1 MCTSCV
7 QPYTRGVSDAGGE
20 CAEPRRRNAQRTRD
34 RLVVVAGRH
43 FAQHGYD
50 GASVRAIA
58 ADAGVAP
65 NLITRYFGGK
75 AGLFAAA
82 TTLDLDVPSVLTGPV
97 SGLGALIAGNVVRR
111 WESVDAAD
119 PLLMMLRSA
128 GTSRAAAHA
137 LGDFFAVQAAQ
148 PLTEYLVRVGG
159 WTREAA
165 EDRVVAVQSLI
176 LGVVVSR
183 YVLPGGRLAE
193 ADAGAMTAWFGD
205 QIQRILDGPAPPP
218 LSGPAG

>member
-1 MCTSCV
+1 M
-7 QPYTRGVSDAGGE
+7 SDAEGG
-20 CAEPRRRNAQRTRD
+20 CAEPRRRDARRTRD

-82 TTLDLDVPSVLTGPV
+82 TSLDIDVRGVLTGPI
-97 SGLGALIAGNVVRR
+97 GALGPLIARNVVRR

-128 GTSRAAAHA
+128 GTSTAAAEA
-137 LGDFFAVQAAQ
+137 LADFFAVQAAQ
-148 PLTEYLVRVGG
+148 PLAEYLVRAGG
-159 WTREAA
+159 WSPEAA
-165 EDRVVAVQSLI
+165 ADRVVAVQSLI
-176 LGVVVSR
+176 LGVIVGR
-183 YVLPGGRLAE
+183 YVLPRGRLAE
-193 ADAGAMTAWFGD
+193 AGAEALIPWFGD

-218 LSGPAG
+218 LG

>member
-1 MCTSCV
+1 MRT
-7 QPYTRGVSDAGGE
+7 YTHGVSDAAGD
-20 CAEPRRRNAQRTRD
+20 CAEPRRRDARRTRD

-75 AGLFAAA
+75 AGLFTAA
-82 TTLDLDVPSVLTGPV
+82 TALDIDVRAVLTGPIA
-97 SGLGALIAGNVVRR
+97 GLGPRVASNVVRR
-111 WESVDAAD
+111 WERADAAD

-128 GTSRAAAHA
+128 GTSAAAAAA

-148 PLTEYLVRVGG
+148 PLAEYLVRAGG
-159 WTREAA
+159 RSAGEAA
-165 EDRVVAVQSLI
+165 DTVVAVQSLI
-176 LGVVVSR
+176 LGVLVSR
-183 YVLPGGRLAE
+183 YVMPRGRLAE
-193 ADAGAMTAWFGD
+193 AGAEALTAWLGD
-205 QIQRILDGPAPPP
+205 QLQRILDGPAPPP
-218 LSGPAG
+218 LG

>member
-1 MCTSCV
+1 
-7 QPYTRGVSDAGGE
+7 
-20 CAEPRRRNAQRTRD
+20 
-34 RLVVVAGRH
+34 VVVAGRH

-82 TTLDLDVPSVLTGPV
+82 TSLDVDVRSALSGPV
-97 SGLGALIAGNVVRR
+97 GRLGAVIAASVVHR
-111 WESVDAAD
+111 WEHVDAAD

-128 GTSRAAAHA
+128 GTSSAAAEA
-137 LGDFFAVQAAQ
+137 LGDFWAVQAAQ
-148 PLTEYLVRVGG
+148 PLTEYLVRVGNCAP
-159 WTREAA
+159 EQAA
-165 EDRVVAVQSLI
+165 DRVVAVQSLI

-183 YVLPGGRLAE
+183 YVMPRGRLAE
-193 ADAGAMTAWFGD
+193 ADADALTGWFGD
-205 QIQRILDGPAPPP
+205 QIQRLLDGPPPP
-218 LSGPAG
+218 SLSSRAG